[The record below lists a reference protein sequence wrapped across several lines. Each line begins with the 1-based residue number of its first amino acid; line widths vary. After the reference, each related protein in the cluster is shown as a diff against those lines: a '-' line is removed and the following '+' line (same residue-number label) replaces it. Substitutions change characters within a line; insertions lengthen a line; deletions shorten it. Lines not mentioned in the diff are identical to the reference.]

1 MGQYATKSSPALRW
15 SLIHQTIA
23 SLTTGTPRTEGI
35 HLSIYETAQSSE
47 QEPIGSAGTTGH
59 HQYAHVNSL
68 HNLLRILTRRRKWI
82 IGSIVICVSLALFAT
97 LMMKPTYEATTTI
110 ELNKGGSGSLD
121 LGIGDMLSGGLSG
134 GFEDIQTDLQTE
146 TTILK
151 GDSLALAVIQ
161 KLGLATQ
168 EPFAAKKRID
178 DEVLEQGL
186 PLGEAPVTRT
196 RLLGTFKAHLKVQP
210 VHGTRLILITYES
223 HNAKQAAQIA
233 NALIDSYKSQYL
245 QTHYDATSE
254 ASDWLTKQ
262 LSELKTNV
270 EDSEKKLT
278 DYEKESGILSL
289 DMMTT
294 EGTGSGAG
302 SGGGIHSVVIQK
314 LDALNAELT
323 AAEANRIEKEA
334 IYHLALTGNEDVVVG
349 LGDDPLARQSNS
361 MVLTQGG
368 GISNLQSLRQQ
379 RSQLKI
385 SLADASATYGANNRH
400 LKEMQTQMGAL
411 DEQIHQEL
419 QEITKR
425 AQADFELAKKTEEE
439 IRRRFDEQQVA
450 ASKLNEKAV
459 QFAVLSQEAFSRKKL
474 YEDLYTK
481 LQEANVSAGIK
492 ATNITIVDPARSES
506 IPIRPKKVSNL
517 ALGFLF
523 GVFIGLATAYTADSF
538 DRTLRDPVEVEEIT
552 GIPVIGVI
560 PSFEESVTPYGTRQ
574 RKGGDKNDAEDPP
587 TQNTVWILTHPESAA
602 AEAFRALRTSIMLSR
617 TGGGPKVILVTSCI
631 PGEGKTTIS
640 TNLAVAFAQHDKK
653 VIIVEADMRR
663 PRMKHAFDVPNKVG
677 LCSVLAG
684 SHTSEE
690 AILHGVQVPTLDVLP
705 AGPHPPMPS
714 EMLGSKAFDEL
725 LKQLCSRYDIVLID
739 SPPALLVTDAVSISS
754 KSDATIWVSQAGV
767 VTRPQLDRA
776 ADLIERNGMP
786 VIGFVVNRM
795 SRKVAGYGYG
805 YGYKYDNYGSYSE
818 EKNSNEA

>member
-1 MGQYATKSSPALRW
+1 MN
-15 SLIHQTIA
+15 
-23 SLTTGTPRTEGI
+23 
-35 HLSIYETAQSSE
+35 
-47 QEPIGSAGTTGH
+47 SANTSVHRQFANT
-59 HQYAHVNSL
+59 NPL
-68 HNLLRILTRRRKWI
+68 HNLLRVLTRRSKWI
-82 IGSIVICVSLALFAT
+82 IGSIVICVSLAQFAT
-97 LMMKPTYEATTTI
+97 LTTKPSYESTTTI
-110 ELNKGGSGSLD
+110 ELNKGSSGSLN
-121 LGIGDMLSGGLSG
+121 LGIGDALSGGLADG
-134 GFEDIQTDLQTE
+134 YEDIQTDLQTE

-161 KLGLATQ
+161 KLGLAKQ
-168 EPFAAKKRID
+168 EPFAAKSDKQRPD
-178 DEVLEQGL
+178 PEEGL
-186 PLGEAPVTRT
+186 PLEEAPATRT
-196 RLLGTFKAHLKVQP
+196 RLLGTFKAYLKVQP
-210 VHGTRLILITYES
+210 VHGTRLILVTYES
-223 HNAKQAAQIA
+223 HNPKQAAQIA

-262 LSELKTNV
+262 LGELKTNV

-294 EGTGSGAG
+294 EGTGTGGG
-302 SGGGIHSVVIQK
+302 SGIHSVVIQK
-314 LDALNAELT
+314 LDALNTELT
-323 AAEANRIEKEA
+323 TVEANRIEKEA
-334 IYHLALTGNEDVVVG
+334 IYHLALTGNEDVVAG

-361 MVLTQGG
+361 IVLTQGG

-385 SLADASATYGANNRH
+385 SLADASTTYGANNRH
-400 LKEMQTQMGAL
+400 LKEIQTQIGAL

-419 QEITKR
+419 VEITKR
-425 AQADFELAKKTEEE
+425 ARGDLQLAKQTEDE

-459 QFAVLSQEAFSRKKL
+459 QFAVLSQEAFSRKRL

-492 ATNITIVDPARSES
+492 ATNITIVDPARSQS
-506 IPIRPKKVSNL
+506 IPVRPRKAYNL
-517 ALGFLF
+517 ALGLVF
-523 GVFIGLATAYTADSF
+523 GIFVGLAAAYVADSF
-538 DRTLRDPVEVEEIT
+538 DRTLRSPVEVEEIT

-560 PSFEESVTPYGTRQ
+560 PSFEESVTPYGARW
-574 RKGGDKNDAEDPP
+574 RKGLNKETTGDISNQKSVWML
-587 TQNTVWILTHPESAA
+587 TQPESAA

-617 TGGGPKVILVTSCI
+617 AGGGPKVILVTSCI

-663 PRMKHAFDVPNKVG
+663 PRMKHAFDVPNKIG

-684 SHTSEE
+684 THTSEE

-714 EMLGSKAFDEL
+714 EMLGSRAFDEL
-725 LKQLCSRYDIVLID
+725 LKQLRSRYDVVLID
-739 SPPALLVTDAVSISS
+739 SPPALLVTDAVSIST
-754 KSDATIWVSQAGV
+754 KSDATVWVSQAGV
-767 VTRPQLDRA
+767 VSRPQLDRA

-818 EKNSNEA
+818 EKKTNEA